1 LHASTILWK
10 AGFSDAPP
18 TRNPSISGYLIR
30 SAALVSVTDPPY
42 KILTEFWASFETFLP
57 SHYLISA

>member
-10 AGFSDAPP
+10 AGFNDAPP
-18 TRNPSISGYLIR
+18 TRNPSISDYLIR

-42 KILTEFWASFETFLP
+42 KILTEF
-57 SHYLISA
+57 